1 MNSIAQR
8 LHELPS
14 LRPQVPDDEWKIR
27 VELAAAYRLA
37 HSLKWTDHISTHFSA
52 RAPGPHEHFLI
63 NAYGLTFSEVT
74 ASNLVKVDISG
85 EIISDPLGLGIN
97 RAGYVIHSA
106 LHAARH
112 DAMCVLHTH
121 TAAGIGVAAQRDGL
135 LMISQ
140 HAMHFF
146 DRISYHA
153 YEGIAADME
162 EQKRLVSDLGDN
174 DAFILRNHGLLTC
187 GPSIAHAFTEMFLL
201 ERACMAQIAA
211 QACTAPLLI
220 APDDVARKV
229 ASLVESP
236 RWPGLVETFWD
247 AMMRELHPKQISHD
261 R

>member
-8 LHELPS
+8 LDALPS
-14 LRPQVPDDEWKIR
+14 LQPQVSDDEWKVR

-37 HSLKWTDHISTHFSA
+37 HSLRWTDHISTHFSA
-52 RAPGPHEHFLI
+52 RVPGPHEHFLI

-74 ASNLVKVDISG
+74 ASNLVKVDICG
-85 EIISDPLGLGIN
+85 EIILDPLALGIN

-106 LHAARH
+106 LHAARR
-112 DAMCVLHTH
+112 DATCVLHTH

-140 HAMHFF
+140 HAMHFY
-146 DRISYHA
+146 DRISYHV
-153 YEGIAADME
+153 YEGIATDME
-162 EQKRLVSDLGDN
+162 EQERLVRDLGDN

-187 GPSIAHAFTEMFLL
+187 GPSIAHAFTEMFML

-211 QACTAPLLI
+211 QAGTAELLI
-220 APDDVARKV
+220 GPDDVARKV
-229 ASLVESP
+229 ASIVKSP

-247 AMMRELHPKQISHD
+247 ALIRELHPRQTRYD
-261 R
+261 Q